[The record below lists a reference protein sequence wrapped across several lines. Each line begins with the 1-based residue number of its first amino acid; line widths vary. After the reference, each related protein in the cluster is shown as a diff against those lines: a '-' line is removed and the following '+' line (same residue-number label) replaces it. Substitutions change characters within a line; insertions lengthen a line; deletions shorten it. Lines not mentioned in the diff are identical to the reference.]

1 MGDLRKSKRDD
12 LLPTAVELHRHGKS
26 NAQIAKS
33 LNISTKSIT
42 RWFKEVDLE
51 EYKETTTEEV
61 EPTLHTMVWLTNEVF
76 KGYVLQETQRLEG
89 LREWRGAI
97 AICQILFGASHMRD
111 RNMPPKER
119 QETNN
124 KLAAIAQGYIESGVP
139 KAIEIGNTLFDIYFK
154 GLDPN
159 SYYQGRGVAEEDF
172 KSFYEASEHYFE
184 YIEGFYRNTFGAV

>member
-1 MGDLRKSKRDD
+1 
-12 LLPTAVELHRHGKS
+12 
-26 NAQIAKS
+26 
-33 LNISTKSIT
+33 
-42 RWFKEVDLE
+42 
-51 EYKETTTEEV
+51 
-61 EPTLHTMVWLTNEVF
+61 
-76 KGYVLQETQRLEG
+76 
-89 LREWRGAI
+89 
-97 AICQILFGASHMRD
+97 
-111 RNMPPKER
+111 MPPKER

-172 KSFYEASEHYFE
+172 KSFYEASEHDFE